1 MSELHPDPG
10 LRPRT
15 CRGQPSRRNP
25 LQHVTRDRFKAL
37 LDAHADLF
45 ELRYSNF
52 RIRASHLDASL
63 FWPPFFGGSF
73 GGSVSAV

>member
-25 LQHVTRDRFKAL
+25 LQYVTRDRFRAL
-37 LDAHADLF
+37 LDAPPTYLSF
-45 ELRYSNF
+45 GIYPSVFGRSY
-52 RIRASHLDASL
+52 LDASL